1 MSLNEQLRHKI
12 DFKTKPIGSL
22 GRLEEIAL
30 QVGLI
35 QNSLTPELRNPSM
48 LVFAADHG
56 LTAEGI
62 SPFPK
67 EVTYQMV
74 YNFLQG
80 GAAINVFCR
89 QHGIAM
95 YVVDAGVD
103 HTFPDHPL
111 LIKAKIGYGTRNSA
125 IEPAMTAEECQNA
138 LHKGVEIVEQL
149 AANGCNCVGFGEM
162 GIGNTSSAALLM
174 HLYTKIQLEECIGRG
189 TGVDE
194 AGLLHKKEVLAR
206 VSTRHQRVSSPLEI
220 LAAVGG
226 LEIAMMTGA
235 MLAAA
240 RKDMVLLIDGFIATS
255 AILAASKI
263 EPFVLDKCIFT
274 HQSDE
279 RGHSAMLDY
288 LGAQPLLRL
297 GMRLGEGTG
306 AAVAFPLIKSA
317 VCFLNEMASFDDAG
331 VTNTQ

>member
-1 MSLNEQLRHKI
+1 MTRNEQLRHKI

-22 GRLEEIAL
+22 GRLEEVAL
-30 QVGLI
+30 QIGLI
-35 QNSLTPELRNPSM
+35 QNTLTPELRNPSM

-74 YNFLQG
+74 YNFLKG

-89 QHGIAM
+89 QHGIAIR
-95 YVVDAGVD
+95 VVDAGVD
-103 HTFPDHPL
+103 HSFPAHPL
-111 LIKAKIGYGTRNSA
+111 LINAKIGPGTRNSA
-125 IEPAMTAEECQNA
+125 TEPAMTTDECQRA
-138 LHKGVEIVEQL
+138 MQKGAEIVEEL
-149 AANGCNCVGFGEM
+149 VVDGCNCIGFGEM

-174 HLYTKIQLEECIGRG
+174 HLYTNIPLEECIGRG

-194 AGLLHKKEVLAR
+194 AGLLRKQEVLVR
-206 VSTRHQRVSSPLEI
+206 VATRHRQVNTPVDI

-226 LEIAMMTGA
+226 FEIAMMTGA

-240 RKDMVLLIDGFIATS
+240 RSNIVLLIDGFIATS
-255 AILAASKI
+255 AILAASKTD
-263 EPFVLDKCIFT
+263 PAVLENCIFT
-274 HQSDE
+274 HLSDE
-279 RGHSAMLDY
+279 RGHRALLEY
-288 LGAQPLLRL
+288 LNARPLLQL

-331 VTNTQ
+331 VSNTQ